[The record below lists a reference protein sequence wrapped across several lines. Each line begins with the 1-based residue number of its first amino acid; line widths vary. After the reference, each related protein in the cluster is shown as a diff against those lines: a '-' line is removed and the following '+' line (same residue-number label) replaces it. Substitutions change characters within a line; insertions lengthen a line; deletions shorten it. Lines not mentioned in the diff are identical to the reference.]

1 MAVCIQHNFRRC
13 TGLEKATCED
23 CCAASAEC
31 GNYWYQPLVGS
42 ANNLQIGDKL
52 WLTSECE
59 GEAAPAGIYTDC
71 GPEGSCT
78 QPAGETRIYGC
89 VTIDASSLVTAI
101 TACTGTVSCGS
112 GPGDGPET
120 GCSQSGALDTNTKHT
135 WAGRQLTKVAVVN
148 TWETLYE
155 TPTSINIT
163 NTSVSDIC
171 YTDAIVTN
179 PVYLKQIYIHN
190 CDNGS
195 TNEKKFSVRLYN
207 AEVGTM
213 TTSECN
219 IVFNTIPAELIIA
232 DRIKLTDNQ
241 RVKLLEFESPL
252 KMNHKD
258 LIQIQSHTSVDG
270 FVIGAWIET
279 GSQHYD
285 EPPPQIENQSF
296 NEAGANSIA
305 NMAGLSRKLGKRQM
319 NKRQKPGA
327 ASTSGDG

>member
-1 MAVCIQHNFRRC
+1 MAGCIQHNFRRC
-13 TGLEKATCED
+13 TEKELSCAV
-23 CCAASAEC
+23 CCAQTAEC
-31 GNYWYQPLVGS
+31 GNFWYEPLVGS
-42 ANNLQIGDKL
+42 ANNLQVGDKL
-52 WLTSECE
+52 WMTSACSGE
-59 GEAAPAGIYTDC
+59 GAPAGIYTDC

-78 QPAGETRIYGC
+78 QPEGETRIYGC

-101 TACTGTVSCGS
+101 TACTGDVSCGS
-112 GPGDGPET
+112 GEGSN
-120 GCSQSGALDTNTKHT
+120 CLQSGTLDTNTKHT
-135 WAGRQLTKVAVVN
+135 WNGRQLTKVGAVD
-148 TWETLYE
+148 TWVTLYE

-163 NTSVSDIC
+163 NTSVTDIC
-171 YTDAIVTN
+171 YTDATFTN

-207 AEVGTM
+207 DDVGTM
-213 TTSECN
+213 TTAECD

-252 KMNHKD
+252 RMTHKD
-258 LIQIQSHTSVDG
+258 LIQIQSHTSLDG

-285 EPPPQIENQSF
+285 EPQPQIQNQSF
-296 NEAGANSIA
+296 NEAGSNSIA
-305 NMAGLSRKLGKRQM
+305 NMAGLSRKLGRRQM